1 MASAVKRRRPNFSN
15 EEILALIT
23 GVRQRW
29 ETITGPL
36 SSCVTAAAKQ
46 RAWEAVVE
54 EVNAVS
60 GVGRS
65 VEEVR
70 MKFSDFKRHTKKKLG
85 ELRRE
90 ATSTGGGSVQ
100 TDTLTDAEE
109 AMAQVLDP
117 AVVAGVGSGL
127 ESDPRPTPS
136 VSAAAAD
143 TEVCRIFL
151 SEDSMTPALLQG
163 PSQPPPH

>member
-85 ELRRE
+85 ELRR
-90 ATSTGGGSVQ
+90 GGSVQ

-136 VSAAAAD
+136 VSAGFYD
-143 TEVCRIFL
+143 TRTSARPITAP
-151 SEDSMTPALLQG
+151 SSPSSPYSYSPAG
-163 PSQPPPH
+163 P

>member
-85 ELRRE
+85 ELRR
-90 ATSTGGGSVQ
+90 GGSVQ
-100 TDTLTDAEE
+100 THTLTDAEE

-136 VSAAAAD
+136 VSAEATSAALAV
-143 TEVCRIFL
+143 TPQPHTV
-151 SEDSMTPALLQG
+151 DSVLRKSDPTQRLL
-163 PSQPPPH
+163 